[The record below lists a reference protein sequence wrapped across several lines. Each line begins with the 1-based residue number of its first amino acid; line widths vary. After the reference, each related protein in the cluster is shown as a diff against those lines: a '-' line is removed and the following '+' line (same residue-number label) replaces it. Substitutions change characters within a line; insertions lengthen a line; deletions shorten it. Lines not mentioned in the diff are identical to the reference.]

1 MNYYNNKSEIKIFE
15 KSDIT
20 KRYDNHRRA
29 YKEIENFLS
38 DDDSNYGRVLVLY
51 GLRRTGKTILME
63 QILDEY
69 CEKEKCFYY
78 IADKNDTVDTIES
91 YLKKMREKGVT
102 IACIDEVTRLSDFSK
117 NASSLADI
125 FAKKGM
131 RIILTGTDSLGFAFA
146 EKDELLDRMERIS
159 TTYIPF
165 AEHCEVLGNKDLD
178 DYIQFGG
185 LMRKGAAQKRVIHDY
200 DSMKKYLDSA
210 VSGNIS
216 YSITHSNEDNC
227 LEGLTEREIRTI
239 IEKIV
244 SKYSGAFDKKISN
257 NPVDASVMK
266 QLITDIENGDISNK
280 LVDEIDARKQNI
292 LTEFAKEINADE
304 EIVHKVNDKMLKELQ
319 NYLLEMQLLSV
330 VDETEYKI
338 LTTSDWID
346 VDSTSRFY
354 IIQPAIK
361 YNQLNK
367 SLEMLSDSDFFKNIP
382 LENKEFVKDGLK
394 NYIFGLMA
402 EEIIFFDTKMRLDS
416 DKYDVLKPKFSIDGN
431 TKGEYDLL
439 VHDKTQNNYWVFE
452 VKHSDKAVEQQAEH
466 LKNTKFTE
474 IMNRQ
479 FGERKGACVLYNGES
494 FFDGEIYHVNMVNFL
509 QEMDKQGDVNK
520 AMEILIDKMPK
531 DIIIERHPSG
541 DITFVK
547 SESKP
552 TFLES
557 KYNGKR

>member
-1 MNYYNNKSEIKIFE
+1 MDDYNNKSEIKIFE

-91 YLKKMREKGVT
+91 YLKKMRKKGVT

-257 NPVDASVMK
+257 NPIDASVMK
-266 QLITDIENGDISNK
+266 RLITDIENGDISNK

-431 TKGEYDLL
+431 AKGEYDLL
-439 VHDKTQNNYWVFE
+439 VHDKTQNNYWAFE

-531 DIIIERHPSG
+531 DIVIERHPSG

-547 SESKP
+547 SESK
-552 TFLES
+552 FS
-557 KYNGKR
+557 